1 MGTKANR
8 NSGISGFVA
17 ELLEN
22 DGLALYEKWFAHLKQ
37 LKPADEKV
45 SDFEVRDEMLQEII
59 ALAAEGNSL
68 IFGKKDKLLIEDLLN
83 RFLTKAHL
91 LQ

>member
-8 NSGISGFVA
+8 NSGISGFVSD
-17 ELLEN
+17 LLES
-22 DGLALYEKWFAHLKQ
+22 DGLNLYEKWFARLKQ
-37 LKPADEKV
+37 LKSADEKV
-45 SDFEVRDEMLQEII
+45 TDFEVRDEMLQEII